1 MYRAREVA
9 SEKQDFNPLHHEV
22 IFEVAEEVW
31 EFGIVTR
38 TVTQPASDALLE
50 PVITETLTDTLDVV
64 DWTSITR
71 TTQSNLYEEREVRDN
86 GYIEHRS
93 FLVDEDQTYV
103 LQVNTTEGG
112 ANRSSWDSISDWF
125 DEDRQQD
132 VTKTVFDSGRERLSY
147 REENEVVEIAWSDT
161 TGAVVWNTLVR
172 FYADGFRT
180 EQLRT
185 DNDQT
190 QTRSLYDADPR
201 GEHYLASTTRSD
213 LSEMDDAFVWSTIE
227 THFSEEGERPSRI
240 VHFDDGRVGEEFFDQ
255 GIRHSRVITDTEDQY
270 AWYQIN
276 HVREEGIL
284 VTREVIEDAI
294 A

>member
-1 MYRAREVA
+1 LYRARKVV
-9 SEKQDFNPLHHEV
+9 SEKQDFNPLHQEV
-22 IFEVAEEVW
+22 VFEVAEEVS
-31 EFGIVTR
+31 EFGIMTR
-38 TVTQPASDALLE
+38 TVTQPASDALSE

-112 ANRSSWDSISDWF
+112 ANRSSWDSISYWF

-190 QTRSLYDADPR
+190 QTRSLYDAD
-201 GEHYLASTTRSD
+201 
-213 LSEMDDAFVWSTIE
+213 TIE

-240 VHFDDGRVGEEFFDQ
+240 VHFDDGRVGKEFFDQ
-255 GIRHSRVITDTEDQY
+255 GVRHSRVITDTEDQY

-276 HVREEGIL
+276 HVWEEGIL

>member
-1 MYRAREVA
+1 MYRARKVV
-9 SEKQDFNPLHHEV
+9 SEKQDFNPLHQEV
-22 IFEVAEEVW
+22 VFEVAEEVS
-31 EFGIVTR
+31 EFGIMTR
-38 TVTQPASDALLE
+38 TVTQPASDALSE

-112 ANRSSWDSISDWF
+112 ANRSSWDSISYWF

-240 VHFDDGRVGEEFFDQ
+240 VHFDDGRVGKEFFDQ
-255 GIRHSRVITDTEDQY
+255 GVRHSRVITDTEDQY

-276 HVREEGIL
+276 HVWEEGIL